1 MQLKKGT
8 LLEVEFTSLTAF
20 GQAHAKVTIEDHE
33 YNLVCPDL
41 YPGDFAQVEL
51 TKIKKNFLE
60 ASLVEL
66 KKASDWRVTTRNN
79 YFGISNATPL
89 EALNYEKQLELKT
102 NEVHRIL
109 GNLDLVEGTQ
119 IMPIVGMQDP
129 WYYRNKVEYS
139 FGYTKDFDPVIGF
152 HVKNRRFD
160 IVDATS
166 CHLFSENASELLSVA
181 KQVFFQY
188 HKPYQFSCNQGDLRT
203 LTFKQTQDHKQLMV
217 ILEVS
222 NFATLNIIQSDLEEF
237 IKHIQPHYEQAIS
250 AYYQVTTVLKGRRT
264 TKELVHVSGP
274 ECISETLKINQ
285 KDYFFQIFPDSF
297 FQPNPSQA
305 SKIFELVQ
313 NITAAHSAQVVYDL
327 FCGTGTLGII
337 AANAQ
342 TQVYGID
349 IVESSIQLAINN
361 SKLNNLEN
369 TSYVADDIYKNLNQ
383 YSWPDPDLIIVDPPR
398 KGLGEKTIDL
408 IVSKQPPVLV
418 YVSCNLKTFAQ
429 DAAFLKQSGYR
440 LKQVTPV
447 DQFPHT
453 KHLEVVSEFIRDPK

>member
-1 MQLKKGT
+1 M
-8 LLEVEFTSLTAF
+8 
-20 GQAHAKVTIEDHE
+20 
-33 YNLVCPDL
+33 
-41 YPGDFAQVEL
+41 
-51 TKIKKNFLE
+51 
-60 ASLVEL
+60 
-66 KKASDWRVTTRNN
+66 
-79 YFGISNATPL
+79 
-89 EALNYEKQLELKT
+89 
-102 NEVHRIL
+102 
-109 GNLDLVEGTQ
+109 
-119 IMPIVGMQDP
+119 
-129 WYYRNKVEYS
+129 
-139 FGYTKDFDPVIGF
+139 
-152 HVKNRRFD
+152 
-160 IVDATS
+160 
-166 CHLFSENASELLSVA
+166 
-181 KQVFFQY
+181 
-188 HKPYQFSCNQGDLRT
+188 
-203 LTFKQTQDHKQLMV
+203 
-217 ILEVS
+217 
-222 NFATLNIIQSDLEEF
+222 
-237 IKHIQPHYEQAIS
+237 
-250 AYYQVTTVLKGRRT
+250 
-264 TKELVHVSGP
+264 
-274 ECISETLKINQ
+274 
-285 KDYFFQIFPDSF
+285 
-297 FQPNPSQA
+297 
-305 SKIFELVQ
+305 VQ

-429 DAAFLKQSGYR
+429 DAAILKQSGYR